1 MAPEKVFVSY
11 SRDDDAAVL
20 KLVQDLRSG
29 GVNVWLDQ
37 TDIPSGRRW
46 DEAIEQALATCD
58 QMIVVL
64 SEASVSSQNV
74 MDEVSYAIDEGKRVI
89 PVIIRACK
97 IPLRLRRMQY
107 VDLTSEYDARVE
119 KLVATL
125 TGGSAS
131 PQTTGP
137 PRERAQSPV
146 PDPQHGTGRALENR
160 RRSLRRL
167 YQIVGGIGTVL
178 VAVAAYQFLG
188 GKPERPTG
196 VPTGLP
202 TIEVWK
208 VGSPH
213 RGDTPDPTLPPDLQM
228 DARKLGFELAV
239 RGFPAQ
245 GFAAEFFR
253 AFEKNIEPDIL
264 VINNYGILEGITTD
278 RGNFVG
284 ITSSQRVKEALVF
297 VEGSLNAF
305 ESSEGGWQLLVTTS
319 RNHASAKSLVL
330 RRPECKAEQKET
342 RDRRNDLA
350 NEIQRDV
357 RKQIVDSAMFDTKPG
372 SDFNLSMCGLWGN
385 RKLAFVNTA
394 VVFEERARIGWQ
406 EVLVMMVRGAESW
419 ELLNIGGNVDLIT
432 DLDGRLDLVDGG
444 QASTMANQALRV
456 LAPADGVS
464 TTRDAKPQLEWQW
477 NSEPEQVAFY
487 LLESQYGYRN
497 EWSSSHF
504 TLVPRPPSGNVSLV
518 APFGVGAQP
527 HRWKVW
533 AVGPGGAFTRTN
545 WRIVNYT
552 N

>member
-1 MAPEKVFVSY
+1 MALEKVFVSY

-20 KLVQDLRSG
+20 KLVQDLRSA

-46 DEAIEQALATCD
+46 DEAIEQALAACE
-58 QMIVVL
+58 QVIVVL
-64 SEASVSSQNV
+64 SETSVSSQNV

-89 PVIIRACK
+89 PVIIRACR

-107 VDLTSEYDARVE
+107 VDLTTEYDDRVE

-125 TGGSAS
+125 TSGAGST
-131 PQTTGP
+131 QTTAAP
-137 PRERAQSPV
+137 HEKDQSSV
-146 PDPQHGTGRALENR
+146 ADPQHGTRRTLANR

-167 YQIVGGIGTVL
+167 YQIAGGIGAVL
-178 VAVAAYQFLG
+178 VVVAAYQLLG
-188 GKPERPTG
+188 GKLERPTG
-196 VPTGLP
+196 VPTGLK
-202 TIEVWK
+202 TLEVWK

-213 RGDTPDPTLPPDLQM
+213 QGDTPDPTLPPDLQA
-228 DARKLGFELAV
+228 DARKLGFELAA

-264 VINNYGILEGITTD
+264 VIDNYGILEGITTD

-297 VEGSLNAF
+297 VDGSLSAF
-305 ESSEGGWQLLVTTS
+305 ESSQGGWQLLLTTS
-319 RNHASAKSLVL
+319 RNHAAAKSLAL
-330 RRPECKAEQKET
+330 RRPDCQAEQKET

-357 RKQIVDSAMFDTKPG
+357 RKHIVDSAMFDTKPG

-406 EVLVMMVRGAESW
+406 EVLVMMARSAESW
-419 ELLNIGGNVDLIT
+419 ELLNMGGNADLIT
-432 DLDGRLDLVDGG
+432 DLDGRFDLVDGG
-444 QASTMANQALRV
+444 QGPAMANEALRV
-456 LAPADGVS
+456 LAPVDGVS
-464 TTRDAKPQLEWQW
+464 TTRSSKPQLEWQFAG
-477 NSEPEQVAFY
+477 EPQQVMFY

-504 TLVPRPPSGNVSLV
+504 TLVAPPPSGNVSLG

-533 AVGPGGAFTRTN
+533 AIGPAGAFTRTN

-552 N
+552 D